1 MKVFRIIQ
9 VIEKYEALKTKLY
22 KDKMELENYRTL
34 EPDEKNEK
42 IYIKKVKLDYD
53 ELGKFLNMEV

>member
-34 EPDEKNEK
+34 EPDEAKEK
-42 IYIKKVKLDYD
+42 IYIKKVKYDYD
-53 ELGKFLNMEV
+53 KLGKFLNTEI

>member
-1 MKVFRIIQ
+1 MKVIRIIK

-34 EPDEKNEK
+34 EPDEAKEK
-42 IYIKKVKLDYD
+42 IYIKKVKYDYD
-53 ELGKFLNMEV
+53 QLGKFLNMEV